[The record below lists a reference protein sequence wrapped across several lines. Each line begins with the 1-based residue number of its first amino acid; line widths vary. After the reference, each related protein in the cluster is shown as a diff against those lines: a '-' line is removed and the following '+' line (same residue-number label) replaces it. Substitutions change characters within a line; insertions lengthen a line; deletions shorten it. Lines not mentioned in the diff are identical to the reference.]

1 MGSDVRGNDEQ
12 GLRQALARQLAVVC
26 KVSAN
31 TPPPTQT
38 LGGGGGAPAPAE
50 AKLNVKA
57 ETNSGESESE
67 SAEED
72 GADFVAALEEAVGE
86 LGLSTEHVKKMPG
99 DTANSPLSL
108 EGNCKDSKYKYILG
122 YRSVGE
128 DDGEERSDAT
138 SVETEFR

>member
-57 ETNSGESESE
+57 KTNSGESESE

-86 LGLSTEHVKKMPG
+86 LGLSTEHVKKMLG
-99 DTANSPLSL
+99 DTARLATKEVL
-108 EGNCKDSKYKYILG
+108 AIITRIAGCKDASAKCLPI
-122 YRSVGE
+122 
-128 DDGEERSDAT
+128 A
-138 SVETEFR
+138 

>member
-1 MGSDVRGNDEQ
+1 MSAATTSNEQ

-31 TPPPTQT
+31 TPPPPPPTQT
-38 LGGGGGAPAPAE
+38 LGGGGGAPAPAK

-86 LGLSTEHVKKMPG
+86 LGLSMEHVKKMPG
-99 DTANSPLSL
+99 DTARLATKEVL
-108 EGNCKDSKYKYILG
+108 AIITRIAGCKDASAKCLPI
-122 YRSVGE
+122 
-128 DDGEERSDAT
+128 A
-138 SVETEFR
+138 

>member
-57 ETNSGESESE
+57 KTNSGESESE

-99 DTANSPLSL
+99 DTARLATKEVL
-108 EGNCKDSKYKYILG
+108 AIITRIAGCKDALAKCLPI
-122 YRSVGE
+122 
-128 DDGEERSDAT
+128 A
-138 SVETEFR
+138 

>member
-1 MGSDVRGNDEQ
+1 VGSDVRGNDEQ

-99 DTANSPLSL
+99 DTARLATKEVL
-108 EGNCKDSKYKYILG
+108 AIITRIAGCKDASAKCLPI
-122 YRSVGE
+122 
-128 DDGEERSDAT
+128 A
-138 SVETEFR
+138 

>member
-1 MGSDVRGNDEQ
+1 MGSDVRGIDEQ

-38 LGGGGGAPAPAE
+38 LGGGGGAPAPAK
-50 AKLNVKA
+50 AKFNVKA
-57 ETNSGESESE
+57 KTNSGESESE
-67 SAEED
+67 SDEED

-99 DTANSPLSL
+99 DTARLATKEVL
-108 EGNCKDSKYKYILG
+108 AIITRIAGCKDASAKCLPI
-122 YRSVGE
+122 
-128 DDGEERSDAT
+128 A
-138 SVETEFR
+138 

>member
-99 DTANSPLSL
+99 DTARLATKEVL
-108 EGNCKDSKYKYILG
+108 AIITRIAGCKDASAKCLPI
-122 YRSVGE
+122 
-128 DDGEERSDAT
+128 A
-138 SVETEFR
+138 

>member
-12 GLRQALARQLAVVC
+12 GLCQALARQLAVVC

-67 SAEED
+67 CTEED

-99 DTANSPLSL
+99 DTARLATKEVL
-108 EGNCKDSKYKYILG
+108 AIITRIAGCKAASAKCFPI
-122 YRSVGE
+122 
-128 DDGEERSDAT
+128 A
-138 SVETEFR
+138 